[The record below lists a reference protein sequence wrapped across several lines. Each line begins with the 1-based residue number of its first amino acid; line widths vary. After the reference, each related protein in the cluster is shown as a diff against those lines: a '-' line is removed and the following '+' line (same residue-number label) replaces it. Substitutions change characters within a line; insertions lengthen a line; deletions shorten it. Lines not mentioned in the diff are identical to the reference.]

1 MTPER
6 NPQRVVA
13 ELGRP
18 ETPDETAARK
28 AESSRVYRSSQTFRN
43 LIAAIIVTV
52 VVVFIVIFG
61 VPRGELPERESIDPA
76 PIAEQASE
84 SLGRSVI
91 VPAVPSDWRVNIAE
105 LSSDGGSS
113 DGGSSSWSIAYVPDD
128 EGFIRFAQAFD
139 TDELWARSALAGT
152 APTETLQIEG
162 VEWDVFEPADPS
174 RAANISY
181 ALGTQAGA
189 DYVLLYGAVSPEQAA
204 ELATIVASDVKEL
217 QGASR

>member
-1 MTPER
+1 MTSER

-76 PIAEQASE
+76 PIAEQATE

-91 VPAVPSDWRVNIAE
+91 VPAVPSDWRVNVAE
-105 LSSDGGSS
+105 VSS

-139 TDELWARSALAGT
+139 TDEVWARSALAGSS
-152 APTETLQIEG
+152 PTDSVQIAG
-162 VEWDVFEPADPS
+162 IEWDVFEPADPS

-181 ALGTQAGA
+181 ALGTQAGS

-204 ELATIVASDVKEL
+204 ELATIVASDVEQL